1 MVEVSL
7 VPVNGKKKVTIQC
20 YVVDEIS
27 SIANARPEIF
37 KETCPICLTFES
49 QIFAG
54 KSIHLKKT
62 F

>member
-27 SIANARPEIF
+27 SIANALPEIF

-49 QIFAG
+49 
-54 KSIHLKKT
+54 
-62 F
+62 